1 MLKQDLPQRESEYS
15 FVISRHF
22 VDITEL
28 RPGMMIDQSIMT
40 AEGGLLVVRETL
52 LTQEIIDELKK
63 MQFTS
68 VYVREGEEE
77 QELPPKP
84 TAEIQSTI
92 RKERKNDPTT
102 FALKESVKE
111 SVATSMS
118 HIFNDV
124 ESPSVVQEASNISS
138 VIMKSIEGDDAVAFN
153 IDELK
158 VCDEYTFTHCV
169 EVATI
174 SMIIAKQMGFS
185 QDDISQIG
193 LTGLLHDIGKSK
205 IPLEVLNKPGALT
218 DEEFHIMKQH
228 PVIGFHL
235 LKNDTS
241 LSKNVLYGVLQHH
254 EKINGGGYPLGVSG
268 EQVTPYA
275 RILAVADIFDALV
288 SVRPYK
294 SAFTKRDATEMIIAM
309 TAELDIQVIRAFLNS
324 VILYPVDSIV
334 SLSTK
339 EKAKV
344 VRNNIGF
351 PLRPVVVGLTSG
363 TIYDLSNDPKC
374 ASIIIL

>member
-1 MLKQDLPQRESEYS
+1 M
-15 FVISRHF
+15 ISRHF
-22 VDITEL
+22 VDINEL
-28 RPGMMIDQSIMT
+28 KPGMIIDQSIVT
-40 AEGGLLVVRETL
+40 TEGQLVVVRETA
-52 LTQEIIDELKK
+52 LTPELITTLREMK
-63 MQFTS
+63 FTS
-68 VYVREGEEE
+68 VYIREGSEDAAPMPESA
-77 QELPPKP
+77 PP
-84 TAEIQSTI
+84 AEILKTI
-92 RKERKNDPTT
+92 RSKRKNDPET
-102 FALKESVKE
+102 FALKDSVKE
-111 SVATSMS
+111 SVSTSIA
-118 HIFNDV
+118 HIFNNAD
-124 ESPSVVQEASNISS
+124 SPNIVNEANAISNI
-138 VIMKSIEGDDAVAFN
+138 IMNSIESNDAVAFN

-174 SMIIAKQMGFS
+174 SMIIAKQMALP
-185 QDDISQIG
+185 QEEITQIG

-205 IPLEVLNKPGALT
+205 IPLEVLNKPGALS
-218 DEEFHIMKQH
+218 DEEFSIMKQH

-235 LKNDTS
+235 LKGNEG
-241 LSKNVLYGVLQHH
+241 LSKEVLYGVLQHH
-254 EKINGGGYPLGVSG
+254 EKINGAGYPMGVSG
-268 EQVTPYA
+268 DKVTPYA

-324 VILYPVDSIV
+324 VILYPVDTEV

-344 VRNNIGF
+344 VKNNIGF

-363 TIYDLSNDPKC
+363 KVYDLSNDPKC
-374 ASIIIL
+374 ASVIIL